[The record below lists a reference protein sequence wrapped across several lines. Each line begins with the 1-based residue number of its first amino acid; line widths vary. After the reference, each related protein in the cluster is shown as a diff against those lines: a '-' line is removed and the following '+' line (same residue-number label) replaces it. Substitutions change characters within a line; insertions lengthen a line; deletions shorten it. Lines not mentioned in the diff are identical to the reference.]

1 MFQLAAEDKTVNR
14 QEGCPLTFYGTGVN
28 NTLSKSQMYNYP
40 SRAYLKY
47 NLGLLIWPDAQNLL
61 YDNSASANLTGQ
73 ETQVR
78 TGHCQGPLDWSDG
91 RLGLLCD
98 LSSSV
103 YPLRHHD
110 KNLT

>member
-1 MFQLAAEDKTVNR
+1 MSQLAAEDKTVNR

-28 NTLSKSQMYNYP
+28 NTLSKSQMYNYS

-73 ETQVR
+73 ETQAVTVR
-78 TGHCQGPLDWSDG
+78 DRWTGVMGVWGCSAISLA
-91 RLGLLCD
+91 LCI
-98 LSSSV
+98 L
-103 YPLRHHD
+103 
-110 KNLT
+110 